1 MKTRFAE
8 CAAVLF
14 IALFAQP
21 ARAGDGSL
29 EVVCSHAFL
38 SAIEDLAPE
47 FERSS
52 GYKLQISFGTSGEI
66 VKRFSGDK
74 IPDVAILTKAALQ
87 GLVKSGNIAPE
98 SPVDIASTGVGIGVR
113 DGSAL
118 PDVSSTETLKRA
130 LLSSASIAYSD
141 PASGGASGIHFSE
154 VVKRLGLAEELRAK
168 TKLVPNGGNV
178 GEVVA
183 SGGADLGIQM
193 NSELI
198 PIKGLR
204 FVGSLPPDA
213 NSVTM
218 FSAGVTTKSGHPDA
232 AKQLIQYLSSPAVAP
247 VMHAKGL
254 QPAG

>member
-1 MKTRFAE
+1 
-8 CAAVLF
+8 
-14 IALFAQP
+14 
-21 ARAGDGSL
+21 
-29 EVVCSHAFL
+29 
-38 SAIEDLAPE
+38 
-47 FERSS
+47 
-52 GYKLQISFGTSGEI
+52 
-66 VKRFSGDK
+66 
-74 IPDVAILTKAALQ
+74 
-87 GLVKSGNIAPE
+87 
-98 SPVDIASTGVGIGVR
+98 
-113 DGSAL
+113 L

-204 FVGSLPPDA
+204 FVGSLPPEA

-218 FSAGVTTKSGHPDA
+218 FSAGVTTKSGHPEA